1 VRERAL
7 TRSCPP
13 QEAGA
18 GDAYLGCLG
27 PADELLVYGYC
38 TATRVKLLLLVDPA
52 EAQPGQEQQLRETL
66 RRLHG
71 AYVEAVSNPWQ
82 APGRPLAGAAFGRAA
97 DAAVRA
103 SRAAAAQ
110 G

>member
-1 VRERAL
+1 M
-7 TRSCPP
+7 
-13 QEAGA
+13 
-18 GDAYLGCLG
+18 
-27 PADELLVYGYC
+27 YGYC

-52 EAQPGQEQQLRETL
+52 EAAREDALRETF

-82 APGRPLAGAAFGRAA
+82 PPGKPLAGAAFGKAA

-103 SRAAAAQ
+103 SRAAAAAAAVAAAAAQ
-110 G
+110 S